1 MQVPIVRRNPFKPPV
16 FFSPFPSILEGLA
29 HETRPDASR
38 KEAGKSTR
46 KYAADFVYD
55 RLR

>member
-46 KYAADFVYD
+46 KYGGD
-55 RLR
+55 RQKTC